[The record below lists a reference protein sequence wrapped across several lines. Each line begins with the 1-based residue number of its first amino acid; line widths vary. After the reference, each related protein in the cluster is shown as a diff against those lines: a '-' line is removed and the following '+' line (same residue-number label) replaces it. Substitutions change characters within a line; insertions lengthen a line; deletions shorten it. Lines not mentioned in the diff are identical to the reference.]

1 MYSSEPPLVESS
13 YMKKSE
19 HGCFFFCLFFP
30 AKLQKS
36 PEEAFRLLDMSQ
48 SKKEVFVGKEKPNSL
63 HNLLYYDIKLL

>member
-19 HGCFFFCLFFP
+19 HGCFFFLFFP
-30 AKLQKS
+30 AKSQKS
-36 PEEAFRLLDMSQ
+36 PEEAFRLLEMSQ

-63 HNLLYYDIKLL
+63 RNLLYYDIKLL